1 MVMRNRKKEA
11 LEFLVQLAG
20 TAVTVYTL
28 MRFMIVFS

>member
-11 LEFLVQLAG
+11 LEFLAQLAG

-28 MRFMIVFS
+28 MWFMIVFS